1 MKHVAA
7 VFAGMALLAP
17 IRGPFQR
24 PHGRHARGSSTG
36 CSVEIVG
43 PGRANHVRNCVRNLS
58 LVLLCGLGTG
68 LAGCVSFQDVPPREY
83 YVLDDLAKASA
94 SKPAATA
101 GRVLLVS
108 PASAS
113 PFYDTQNMVFSRSPD
128 QRAYYQF
135 AGWTERPGRRLNE
148 LLIRRLEARGSFKS
162 VAATTAGIKGD
173 LVLSTRLEEFYHD
186 TRAKP
191 GSVRIE
197 VSAELVD
204 YASRTIVAQR
214 RFAQSVPAAGENAPA
229 AVAAFNRASTS
240 LLDELLTWIEDAAAQ
255 PVAR

>member
-1 MKHVAA
+1 MRNAAA
-7 VFAGMALLAP
+7 VVAGMALLAP
-17 IRGPFQR
+17 IRAIHER
-24 PHGRHARGSSTG
+24 
-36 CSVEIVG
+36 I
-43 PGRANHVRNCVRNLS
+43 CVRKLA

-83 YVLDDLAKASA
+83 YVLDDLAKVGASRPDA
-94 SKPAATA
+94 PG
-101 GRVLLVS
+101 GRVLLVN

-113 PFYDTQNMVFSRSPD
+113 PFYDTQNMVFSRSPG

-135 AGWTERPGRRLNE
+135 AGWTERPGRRLSE
-148 LLIRRLEARGSFKS
+148 LLMRRLEARGSFKS
-162 VAATTAGIKGD
+162 VAVTTAGIKGD

-186 TRAKP
+186 TGAKP

-204 YASRTIVAQR
+204 YAGRTIVAQR
-214 RFAQSVPAAGENAPA
+214 RFAQSVPAAGENAQA

-240 LLDELLTWIEDAAAQ
+240 LLDEMSAWIEDAVAQ